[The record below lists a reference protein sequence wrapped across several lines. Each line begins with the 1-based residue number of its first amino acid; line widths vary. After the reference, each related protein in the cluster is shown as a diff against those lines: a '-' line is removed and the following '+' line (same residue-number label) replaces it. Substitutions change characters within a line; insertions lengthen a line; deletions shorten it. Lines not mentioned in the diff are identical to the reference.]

1 MLRPRK
7 KLSKRE
13 IKEDPLV
20 TAYVRVQK
28 FFQRN
33 SKYLNIGGLAVLA
46 VIVIGVLMARSKKA
60 AEEAAA
66 GKLGIAEVYLA
77 VEEFS
82 AAMGELTE
90 VIDTYPGTRSTGRA
104 VFLLANAYFTT
115 DDYAK
120 AEQYFQM
127 YLDDY
132 ADDEMFTASAL
143 AGVAACK
150 ESQGQYGEAA
160 GLYEE
165 AAMKHADIYAAPFYL
180 KDAGRCYVKAGEIEK
195 GKMAYR
201 KILDEYAESSMKQE
215 VEFLLKAL

>member
-1 MLRPRK
+1 
-7 KLSKRE
+7 
-13 IKEDPLV
+13 
-20 TAYVRVQK
+20 
-28 FFQRN
+28 
-33 SKYLNIGGLAVLA
+33 LNIGGLALLA

-60 AEEAAA
+60 AEVAAA

-82 AAMGELTE
+82 TAMGELSE

-115 DDYAK
+115 NDYIK

-127 YLDDY
+127 YIDDY
-132 ADDEMFTASAL
+132 ADDEMFTASGL

-160 GLYEE
+160 RLYEE
-165 AAMKHADIYAAPFYL
+165 AARNHADNYTAPFFL
-180 KDAGRCYVKAGEIEK
+180 KDAGRCYVQAGQIDK
-195 GKMAYR
+195 GKEMYST
-201 KILDEYAESSMKQE
+201 ILDEYTESSMKQE